1 MSTTKRSSFVDP
13 MKLRQEL
20 ADRTGAQPLQ
30 IEPATDESVD
40 AVLDALN
47 ASAASHGRPM
57 GWKAQE
63 AVEANRLPLPASEP
77 TKPAKAAS
85 GALAPMPWDDAHP
98 KVKIHFGLRIPE
110 KLHKQFEYAANNTL
124 GDSMQTFALRAL
136 DEAVHKRLK
145 ELGVI

>member
-30 IEPATDESVD
+30 IEPAT
-40 AVLDALN
+40 
-47 ASAASHGRPM
+47 
-57 GWKAQE
+57 KAEGFQE
-63 AVEANRLPLPASEP
+63 LLEAERLPVPSPEAA
-77 TKPAKAAS
+77 KPAKATS

-98 KVKIHFGLRIPE
+98 KVKIHFGLRMTQ
-110 KLHKQFEYAANNTL
+110 KLHKQFEYAANHTL

-136 DEAVHKRLK
+136 EEAVHRRLK